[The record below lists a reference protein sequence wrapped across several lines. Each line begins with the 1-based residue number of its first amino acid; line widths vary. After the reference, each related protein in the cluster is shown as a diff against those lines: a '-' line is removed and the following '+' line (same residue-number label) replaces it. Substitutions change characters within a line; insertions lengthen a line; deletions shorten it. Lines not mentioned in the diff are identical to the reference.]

1 MYTYIQR
8 FKNSLTKYF
17 KKIIIKR
24 EKEIFADPLLEQIVQ
39 NFLTVWNNKK
49 NNKEGKNACSRIKKK
64 YIYIN
69 GD

>member
-39 NFLTVWNNKK
+39 NFLTVITVM
-49 NNKEGKNACSRIKKK
+49 E
-64 YIYIN
+64 
-69 GD
+69 